1 MAEFLS
7 SPYSLLILGLVV
19 LAFAII
25 LLMIWIVII
34 DRRTRGVVD
43 GLETERRKVAEMQRI
58 VGQRQASRPGYAPAR
73 SASAQHPQAQKV
85 QPQAAPPARSQQA
98 AQPVRQAAQPVRQA
112 AQQPGRS
119 RGQGASSQQQ
129 VRTQASSAQQ
139 PKTQVQAHAEYPR
152 TSASDTRAR
161 RQPAQPAQSAQSAQS
176 LRDQGVRASRP
187 SRSGGAQASSPQPTA
202 AAARA
207 AATRGSAAT
216 ASHSTRQRASVSNG
230 GYTQVPNQAVS
241 PSATEGF
248 EGLARP
254 RRDRASSQA
263 GVRSAA
269 AQPATSQPSSEDRP
283 RGRHAAR

>member
-73 SASAQHPQAQKV
+73 SASAHPQAQKV
-85 QPQAAPPARSQQA
+85 QPQAACPARSQ
-98 AQPVRQAAQPVRQA
+98 QAAQPVRQA

-129 VRTQASSAQQ
+129 VRAQASSDQQ

-161 RQPAQPAQSAQSAQS
+161 RQPAQPAQSAQS
-176 LRDQGVRASRP
+176 LRDQGARASRP
-187 SRSGGAQASSPQPTA
+187 SHSGGAQASSSQPTA

-269 AQPATSQPSSEDRP
+269 AQPATSQPSSKDRP

>member
-7 SPYSLLILGLVV
+7 SPYSLLILGLAV

-73 SASAQHPQAQKV
+73 SASAHPRAQKV
-85 QPQAAPPARSQQA
+85 QPQAARPVPSQQA
-98 AQPVRQAAQPVRQA
+98 AQPVRQAAQ
-112 AQQPGRS
+112 QPNRS

-129 VRTQASSAQQ
+129 VRTQVPSAQQ
-139 PKTQVQAHAEYPR
+139 PKTQVQAHAEHPR
-152 TSASDTRAR
+152 TPASDTRAR
-161 RQPAQPAQSAQSAQS
+161 RQPAQPAQSAQS
-176 LRDQGVRASRP
+176 LRDQGARASRP
-187 SRSGGAQASSPQPTA
+187 SRSGGAQASSSQPTA

-207 AATRGSAAT
+207 ATTRGSAAK

-254 RRDRASSQA
+254 RQDRASSQA
-263 GVRSAA
+263 GVRSTA
-269 AQPATSQPSSEDRP
+269 AQPAASQPSSEDRP

>member
-73 SASAQHPQAQKV
+73 SASAHPQAQKV
-85 QPQAAPPARSQQA
+85 QPQAARPARSQQA
-98 AQPVRQAAQPVRQA
+98 AQPVRQAAQ
-112 AQQPGRS
+112 QPSRS

-129 VRTQASSAQQ
+129 VRAQASSDQQ

-161 RQPAQPAQSAQSAQS
+161 RQPAQPAQPAQSAQS
-176 LRDQGVRASRP
+176 LRDQGARASRP

-269 AQPATSQPSSEDRP
+269 AQPATSQPSSKDRP